1 MKKVYLIHGWGGS
14 PEEPMYKWIKKKLE
28 DERFEVTIP
37 KMPNADEPKI
47 DAWVNKIKSIVKNPD
62 KNVTLIGHS
71 IGCQAILRYLETLN
85 KKVVKKVI
93 LIAPWLYLDEK
104 TIEEEGE
111 EVKEIAKPWVE
122 TPINWKKVKKH
133 SDKFVCIFSDNDYY
147 VPLSNQEMFKKE
159 LNAEIIIQH
168 EKGHFTEEDKVKEL
182 PIILE
187 LCQP

>member
-1 MKKVYLIHGWGGS
+1 M
-14 PEEPMYKWIKKKLE
+14 
-28 DERFEVTIP
+28 
-37 KMPNADEPKI
+37 
-47 DAWVNKIKSIVKNPD
+47 
-62 KNVTLIGHS
+62 
-71 IGCQAILRYLETLN
+71 
-85 KKVVKKVI
+85 
-93 LIAPWLYLDEK
+93 DEK

-147 VPLSNQEMFKKE
+147 VPLSNQKIFKKE

-187 LCQP
+187 LCQQ